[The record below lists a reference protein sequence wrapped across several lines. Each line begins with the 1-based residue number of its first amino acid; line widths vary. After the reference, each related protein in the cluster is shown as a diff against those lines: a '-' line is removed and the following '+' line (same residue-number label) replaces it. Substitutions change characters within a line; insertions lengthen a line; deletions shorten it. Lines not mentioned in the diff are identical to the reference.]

1 MIWWI
6 KYYLLVPSDTPQN
19 VTTVALSP
27 TSIRVTFYPP
37 PEIDQNGL
45 ITSYNISYTGEEF
58 DTDIQFTTGP
68 ITTPI
73 YPAVTQVSFDLTG
86 LQEYNNYTISVNA
99 ANSQGVSAFTTGVV
113 QRTNESG
120 MKT

>member
-1 MIWWI
+1 M
-6 KYYLLVPSDTPQN
+6 
-19 VTTVALSP
+19 
-27 TSIRVTFYPP
+27 
-37 PEIDQNGL
+37 
-45 ITSYNISYTGEEF
+45 
-58 DTDIQFTTGP
+58 
-68 ITTPI
+68 
-73 YPAVTQVSFDLTG
+73 TQVSFDLTG